1 MRQSSTSIH
10 RPATPKSKH
19 TLSHSYINESSRRSN
34 SPLPTAGRAVAD
46 GRAPWRPFS
55 GNKSPFNDASRLPQ
69 ASTPKQRP
77 VIDNRSPV
85 LKKKQQQEL
94 QGLRATVR
102 AHLLRYFETIVSTS
116 RDLRELR
123 KILKQRSDFNAFT
136 LFEMLDR
143 QQRGELS
150 AYDIHV
156 FLAT

>member
-1 MRQSSTSIH
+1 MRQSSSSIH
-10 RPATPKSKH
+10 RPATPKSKS
-19 TLSHSYINESSRRSN
+19 TLSHSYMNETSQRSH
-34 SPLPTAGRAVAD
+34 SPLPTAGRAAVVAD

-55 GNKSPFNDASRLPQ
+55 GNKSPFNDASRLPH

-77 VIDNRSPV
+77 IIDNRSPV

-123 KILKQRSDFNAFT
+123 RILKQRSDFNAFT

-143 QQRGELS
+143 
-150 AYDIHV
+150 
-156 FLAT
+156 